1 MEASG
6 SVVKRKSIGE
16 QKGSGIAIPTP
27 KFKRRAVSAVRGFPS
42 GCGPSSGENRQIVVI
57 HDTKGKHFIRSSDL
71 DLD

>member
-6 SVVKRKSIGE
+6 SVVKRKSIGD

-27 KFKRRAVSAVRGFPS
+27 KFKHRAVSAVWDFPP
-42 GCGPSSGENRQIVVI
+42 GCGPSSGENRQIVVV
-57 HDTKGKHFIRSSDL
+57 HDIEGKRFNRSLGL